1 MLDQGWCYFTSK
13 SILGGCGLHPVIH
26 ADKNQNPV
34 WKLLSLKAMYTI
46 GVIDAIKLNF
56 WFKMPMMIMTFYM
69 RLGLA

>member
-13 SILGGCGLHPVIH
+13 SILGDCGLYPMIR

-46 GVIDAIKLNF
+46 GVTDAIKLNF